1 LVAFNGEVHII
12 SAIGKGRSGTI
23 ASEVAGLGIPNSGVH
38 EVIFRQPGESPR
50 LKLAKCVE
58 LGIQVFY
65 DDREDVCRLLNQ
77 HGILALHVL
86 RKDPVAGDL
95 SAERDATP
103 TAT

>member
-1 LVAFNGEVHII
+1 MQ
-12 SAIGKGRSGTI
+12 SPI
-23 ASEVAGLGIPNSGVH
+23 AAEVAELGIPNSGVH
-38 EVIFRQPGESPR
+38 EVIFRHPRESPE

-58 LGIQVFY
+58 LGIQAFY

-77 HGILALHVL
+77 HSILALHVL
-86 RKDPVAGDL
+86 RRDPAAGDL